1 MSELIHVPVMP
12 VQVIELLAP
21 PGPGLVIDAT
31 VGEGGHSALFL
42 EHSPHLQLVGLDAD
56 AVMLE
61 RAAMRLAPFSGRF
74 SLRHVW
80 FDRYFSAYPET
91 ERPRVVLFDLGI
103 SMFHYQQAGRGFSFR
118 EQEQLDMRLDP
129 ESGRSAADI
138 VNQYGEREL
147 ADLLFQLGEERYSR
161 RIAAAI
167 VRRRRE
173 APIASA
179 HDLAEVVFTS
189 VPVAYRHG
197 RIHPATRTFQAL
209 RIEVNGELQRLR
221 RALEAALDVLDVGG
235 RLGVISFHSLEDRI
249 VKQLFRER
257 KNRSIDA
264 GHAPMNSS
272 EMHWSERKGNGEQF
286 SLVTR
291 RPLVADDEEC
301 RSNPAAR
308 SAKFRVIEK
317 VREVS

>member
-1 MSELIHVPVMP
+1 MNEGVHVPVMP
-12 VQVIELLAP
+12 AQVIELLAP

-42 EHSPHLQLVGLDAD
+42 AHSPHLQLVGLDAD

-61 RAAMRLAPFSGRF
+61 RAAGRLAPFSGRF
-74 SLRHVW
+74 RLRHIW
-80 FDRYFSAYPET
+80 FDRFFASYPET
-91 ERPRVVLFDLGI
+91 DRPKAVLFDLGI
-103 SMFHYQQAGRGFSFR
+103 SMFHYQRAGRGFSFR
-118 EQEQLDMRLDP
+118 ELEQLDMRLDL
-129 ESGRSAADI
+129 ESGPSAADI
-138 VNQYGEREL
+138 VNQYSERAL

-167 VRRRRE
+167 ARRRRE
-173 APIASA
+173 TPITSA
-179 HDLAEVVFTS
+179 HDLAEIVFTS

-209 RIEVNGELQRLR
+209 RIEVNDELQRLR

-249 VKQLFRER
+249 VKQMFRER
-257 KNRSIDA
+257 KNRSIEA
-264 GHAPMNSS
+264 EPAPMNSN
-272 EMHWSERKGNGEQF
+272 ERGSAGEQF
-286 SLVTR
+286 TVLTK
-291 RPLVADDEEC
+291 RPLVADEQEC
-301 RSNPAAR
+301 GRNPAAR